1 MRNQYYKQID
11 ETVFEETLENGLKV
25 VVIPKAGF
33 SKTFVTYTTHF
44 GSLDHTFKPH
54 GKDDFVTVPDGVAHF
69 LEHKLFE
76 KEDGDVFTSFAEND
90 AQVNAFTTFDRTSYL
105 FSATGNV
112 HDNIIRLLKMIE
124 SPYFTEKTVE
134 KEKGIIAEEIKMY
147 QEQPNYKL
155 MFQTL
160 GALYHD
166 HPVQVDIAGSVESI
180 YDITA
185 EDLYLSYETFYH
197 PANMVLI
204 IVGDVD
210 PEETIQLVREHED
223 ERNMHEMPPITRKA
237 IDEPTS
243 VHTPYVETKMD
254 IVQEKSMLAYK
265 FKPNTISDKVRVKN
279 DMEMMI
285 ALDLMFGEQTEFY
298 QSNLEK
304 EVIDDTF
311 GYQFANEMTYSYLIL
326 AVTTDYHHEF
336 KESVKAELK
345 KYIENGFVPEELER
359 VRKQTL
365 GEIVSS
371 LNSPEYIA
379 NQYTK
384 FYFEGVELFEL
395 VNILESITVESVQE
409 TLASLID
416 FDHVVESRLVKQN
429 G

>member
-1 MRNQYYKQID
+1 MSNQYYEQID
-11 ETVFEETLENGLKV
+11 ETVFEETLDNGLKV
-25 VVIPKAGF
+25 VVIPKPGF
-33 SKTFVTYTTHF
+33 SKTFVTYTTNF

-54 GKDDFVTVPDGVAHF
+54 GKEEFVSVPDGVAHF

-76 KEDGDVFTSFAEND
+76 KEEGDVFTSFAEND

-105 FSATGNV
+105 FSATGNINN
-112 HDNIIRLLKMIE
+112 NIIRLLKMIE

-160 GALYHD
+160 GALYHN
-166 HPVQVDIAGSVESI
+166 HPVKVDIAGSVDSI
-180 YDITA
+180 YKITA

-204 IVGDVD
+204 IVGDVS
-210 PEETIQLVREHED
+210 PEDTIQLVREHESA
-223 ERNMHEMPPITRKA
+223 RNMQEMPPITRQP
-237 IDEPTS
+237 IEEPTS
-243 VHTPYVETKMD
+243 VHTPYIETKMD
-254 IVQEKSMLAYK
+254 IIQEKSMLAFK
-265 FKPNTISDKVRVKN
+265 FEPNTISDKNRVKN

-285 ALDLMFGEQTEFY
+285 ALDLMFGEQTDFY
-298 QSNLEK
+298 QGLLE
-304 EVIDDTF
+304 EGVIDDTF

-326 AVTTDYHHEF
+326 AVTTDNHKVF
-336 KESVKAELK
+336 KDALFSELNN
-345 KYIENGFVPEELER
+345 YINSGFNKDELER

-365 GEIVSS
+365 GEIISS

-395 VNILESITVESVQE
+395 IDILESVTVDSVQQ
-409 TLASLID
+409 TLKSLID
-416 FDHVVESRLVKQN
+416 FDNIVESRLVKQN

>member
-1 MRNQYYKQID
+1 
-11 ETVFEETLENGLKV
+11 
-25 VVIPKAGF
+25 
-33 SKTFVTYTTHF
+33 
-44 GSLDHTFKPH
+44 
-54 GKDDFVTVPDGVAHF
+54 
-69 LEHKLFE
+69 
-76 KEDGDVFTSFAEND
+76 
-90 AQVNAFTTFDRTSYL
+90 
-105 FSATGNV
+105 
-112 HDNIIRLLKMIE
+112 
-124 SPYFTEKTVE
+124 
-134 KEKGIIAEEIKMY
+134 
-147 QEQPNYKL
+147 
-155 MFQTL
+155 
-160 GALYHD
+160 
-166 HPVQVDIAGSVESI
+166 
-180 YDITA
+180 
-185 EDLYLSYETFYH
+185 
-197 PANMVLI
+197 
-204 IVGDVD
+204 
-210 PEETIQLVREHED
+210 
-223 ERNMHEMPPITRKA
+223 
-237 IDEPTS
+237 
-243 VHTPYVETKMD
+243 
-254 IVQEKSMLAYK
+254 
-265 FKPNTISDKVRVKN
+265 
-279 DMEMMI
+279 MEMMI

-304 EVIDDTF
+304 VIDDTF

-336 KESVKAELK
+336 KEAVKAELK

>member
-1 MRNQYYKQID
+1 MSNQYYEQID
-11 ETVFEETLENGLKV
+11 ETVFEETLDNGLKV
-25 VVIPKAGF
+25 VVIPKPGF
-33 SKTFVTYTTHF
+33 SKTFVTYTTNF

-54 GKDDFVTVPDGVAHF
+54 GKEEFVSVPDGVAHF

-76 KEDGDVFTSFAEND
+76 KEEGDVFTSFAEND

-105 FSATGNV
+105 FSATGNINN
-112 HDNIIRLLKMIE
+112 NIIRLLKMIE

-160 GALYHD
+160 GALYHN
-166 HPVQVDIAGSVESI
+166 HPVKVDIAGSVDSI
-180 YDITA
+180 YKITA

-204 IVGDVD
+204 IVGDVS
-210 PEETIQLVREHED
+210 PEDTIQLVREHESA
-223 ERNMHEMPPITRKA
+223 RNMQEMPPITRQP
-237 IDEPTS
+237 IEEPTS
-243 VHTPYVETKMD
+243 VHTPYIETKMD
-254 IVQEKSMLAYK
+254 IIQEKSMLAFK
-265 FKPNTISDKVRVKN
+265 FEPNTISDKNRVKN

-285 ALDLMFGEQTEFY
+285 ALDLMFGEQTDFY
-298 QSNLEK
+298 QGLLE
-304 EVIDDTF
+304 EGVIDDTF

-326 AVTTDYHHEF
+326 AVTTDNHKVF
-336 KESVKAELK
+336 KDALFSELNN
-345 KYIENGFVPEELER
+345 YIKSGFNKDELER

-365 GEIVSS
+365 GEIISS

-395 VNILESITVESVQE
+395 IDILESVTVDSVQQ
-409 TLASLID
+409 TLKSLID
-416 FDHVVESRLVKQN
+416 FDNIVESRLVKQN